1 MYLAAVRIA
10 NLLLR
15 LLVLLAHETEHTRSA
30 LDSFCHAVIYVRLH
44 ASVDV
49 HPALHTASL
58 KLLPG
63 SGDHI
68 LTVPAIRSDMS
79 AKEKVPR
86 RCRGTCHGTHHW

>member
-1 MYLAAVRIA
+1 MYRTALLIA

-30 LDSFCHAVIYVRLH
+30 LDSFCHAVIHVCLH

-63 SGDHI
+63 SGHQI

-79 AKEKVPR
+79 EKK
-86 RCRGTCHGTHHW
+86 RGPEKG